1 MLTQEDYD
9 RMNKMAGGKRKL
21 PEAMKIRVELNKKIA
36 KDTKH
41 EGMWIPIIKT
51 VSWIVKKSKSTDG
64 VEKVKEA
71 IKYYDSHKEECI
83 KKYKEFN
90 EEYKKS
96 GPPRRKKSKSAK
108 AKRMSRKTSKTRKTS
123 KAGKTAKRKT
133 SKRRTSRRK
142 SKK

>member
-9 RMNKMAGGKRKL
+9 RMNKMAGGKRQL

-96 GPPRRKKSKSAK
+96 GPPRKRSKSAK

-123 KAGKTAKRKT
+123 KAGKTTKRKT